1 MYKVCR
7 HIRTSG
13 GRCRS
18 AALANQNFCYYHLT
32 QRQQSITLDLPPLED
47 RTSIQIAISRVL
59 ASLAAGMIDR
69 RDAGMYLY
77 GIQIAATNMCRDLD
91 HIMPDNDVRRVVL
104 TRENDQIAPPRTVFE
119 EKDLNNHKK
128 SCKCD
133 DCTYTETDNPH
144 HPDCRCG
151 QCHFYAEEEA
161 LPEPAAAVNEITAEE
176 PSAPDFVEAATA
188 ESDDSALLT
197 LQATAEVSASS
208 KSRCHPDREREE
220 PAFLRQ
226 PHVKRGAEK
235 PIPPR
240 CSRKAFTASCKENNN
255 LWQHLILFRP
265 QRLFR
270 SAIP

>member
-18 AALANQNFCYYHLT
+18 AALASQNFCYYHLT

-77 GIQIAATNMCRDLD
+77 GIQIAAANMRRDRDQLF
-91 HIMPDNDVRRVVL
+91 PDNDVRSVVL

-119 EKDLNNHKK
+119 ERDLNNHKK

-144 HPDCRCG
+144 HPNCRCG

-161 LPEPAAAVNEITAEE
+161 KAAPTVAVDKIAAEE
-176 PSAPDFVEAATA
+176 PSAPDFVEEATNENGDA
-188 ESDDSALLT
+188 ALLT
-197 LQATAEVSASS
+197 LQATAEAPADNKTAVILTLPAT
-208 KSRCHPDREREE
+208 KGKDLPLSRQSHERIESTTHPATPLLTPSER
-220 PAFLRQ
+220 
-226 PHVKRGAEK
+226 
-235 PIPPR
+235 
-240 CSRKAFTASCKENNN
+240 
-255 LWQHLILFRP
+255 HLQLHPGKTI
-265 QRLFR
+265 
-270 SAIP
+270 IYGNV

>member
-18 AALANQNFCYYHLT
+18 AALANQNFCYYHLS

-128 SCKCD
+128 SCQCD

-144 HPDCRCG
+144 HPNCRCG

-161 LPEPAAAVNEITAEE
+161 MPEPTAAANEFTAEE
-176 PSAPDFVEAATA
+176 PSAATN
-188 ESDDSALLT
+188 ENDDSALLT
-197 LQATAEVSASS
+197 LHATAEVSASN
-208 KSRCHPDREREE
+208 KNRCHPGYNEGEGPVSR
-220 PAFLRQ
+220 PAVARKKGRKAQ
-226 PHVKRGAEK
+226 
-235 PIPPR
+235 PIPQPIR
-240 CSRKAFTASCKENNN
+240 TPTRKALTASCKENNN
-255 LWQHLILFRP
+255 LWQHLIP
-265 QRLFR
+265 I
-270 SAIP
+270 SHSKAV

>member
-77 GIQIAATNMCRDLD
+77 GIQIAATNMRRDLD
-91 HIMPDNDVRRVVL
+91 HIMPDDDVRRVVL

-119 EKDLNNHKK
+119 EKDLNNHKRAASSTAAPSPK
-128 SCKCD
+128 P
-133 DCTYTETDNPH
+133 TIPIIPT
-144 HPDCRCG
+144 
-151 QCHFYAEEEA
+151 
-161 LPEPAAAVNEITAEE
+161 AAAAN
-176 PSAPDFVEAATA
+176 AT
-188 ESDDSALLT
+188 STRKRKPCPNQPRPLTKSPPKNHPRPILLK
-197 LQATAEVSASS
+197 Q
-208 KSRCHPDREREE
+208 
-220 PAFLRQ
+220 RQ
-226 PHVKRGAEK
+226 PKATTPH
-235 PIPPR
+235 
-240 CSRKAFTASCKENNN
+240 CSPS
-255 LWQHLILFRP
+255 RP
-265 QRLFR
+265 QRKCRQVINPAVILTANGKNQRFSGSRTSKGGQR
-270 SAIP
+270 SPFHRAAQEKHLQLHVRKTIICGNI